1 MKNNLK
7 INGMKKLI
15 VIILF
20 SSSTPAFC
28 NDSRKCPE
36 KFYTNVLSVDRA
48 DLSGIG
54 IDNFL
59 KNSTIKK
66 DSVTKSFLAEPGFN
80 AIKNDNG
87 IDLTWTTV
95 EETGVGVFTL
105 QRTKDSI
112 HFETISIIK
121 SAAHSASVI
130 NYKETDYVPYRGT
143 SWYRLLLSDN
153 SGKNKYSALVQV
165 TENVAT
171 RVILSNENNEALLVL
186 RDKEGTEY
194 YSKFVVTEDKGKL
207 IATDMEKKIS
217 PGKYKVIAASNNK
230 LFGKKIIVQ

>member
-1 MKNNLK
+1 
-7 INGMKKLI
+7 
-15 VIILF
+15 
-20 SSSTPAFC
+20 
-28 NDSRKCPE
+28 
-36 KFYTNVLSVDRA
+36 
-48 DLSGIG
+48 
-54 IDNFL
+54 
-59 KNSTIKK
+59 
-66 DSVTKSFLAEPGFN
+66 
-80 AIKNDNG
+80 
-87 IDLTWTTV
+87 
-95 EETGVGVFTL
+95 
-105 QRTKDSI
+105 
-112 HFETISIIK
+112 
-121 SAAHSASVI
+121 
-130 NYKETDYVPYRGT
+130 
-143 SWYRLLLSDN
+143 LSDN